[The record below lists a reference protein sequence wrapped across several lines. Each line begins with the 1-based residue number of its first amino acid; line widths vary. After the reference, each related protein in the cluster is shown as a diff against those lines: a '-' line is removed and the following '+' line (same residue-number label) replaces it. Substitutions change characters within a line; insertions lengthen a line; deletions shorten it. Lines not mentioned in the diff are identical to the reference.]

1 MLGNPLVGNAEAIIG
16 YVKPHATIAYVRP
29 SVDIVLEY
37 NSKNKQPTDA
47 VTLDDSAGVVIQVD
61 YNKAFTDSV
70 TLAEEIIKSVQ
81 YNLEFTESLS
91 TSETFS
97 WTTVQNIAETI
108 GTGDTP
114 GIGQIYP
121 VTPTDSVSV
130 SDSVTF
136 LHDGMLNTN
145 MLNTRLISVG
155 STEVSG
161 DDVNIEL
168 VEG

>member
-1 MLGNPLVGNAEAIIG
+1 MAILGNPLVGGPAAI
-16 YVKPHATIAYVRP
+16 IAYVK
-29 SVDIVLEY
+29 SNAIVDYVLPVADIKLEF
-37 NSKNKQPTDA
+37 NSKNKQPTDT
-47 VTLDDSAGVVIQVD
+47 VTATDVLVANMD
-61 YNKAFTDSV
+61 YSREFTDSV

-161 DDVNIEL
+161 DDVNITL
-168 VEG
+168 T